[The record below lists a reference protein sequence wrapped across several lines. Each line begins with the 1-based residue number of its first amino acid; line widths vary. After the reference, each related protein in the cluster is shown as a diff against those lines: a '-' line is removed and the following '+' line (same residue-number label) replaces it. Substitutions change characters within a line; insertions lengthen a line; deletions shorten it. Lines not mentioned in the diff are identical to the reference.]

1 MAWYRT
7 GTVSVTNGSATVTG
21 SGTNFVA
28 NVVEGEGFLGPDG
41 GTYEIEAVVSATQL
55 TLATPYLGSSASSQN
70 YKILPTQ
77 SALADLAVEA
87 AELVS
92 TFASVRDGVGQG
104 LFADGNPAAPAVR
117 FLLDQDTG
125 FFRPGANSIGVATG
139 GQQRMRL
146 TPTGFGIGTIA
157 PYCELELV
165 GSMGIGAQAG
175 IGSIGVDLGKVYDGK
190 PAAQIR
196 AFIGLDDGETGV
208 FGGDLLIGPRTSA
221 ATNIRF
227 FTGTAVTERLRIAG
241 DGNVGIGTA
250 TAANKLTVAGTI
262 SHAADNTHSLGT
274 ASLRAST
281 VYAGTGT
288 INTSDERDKAWRG
301 DMSANEF
308 AAGKRIIGEL
318 GFFQWNHS
326 VEEKGTTD
334 ARLHFG
340 VRAQAVWSIMQDC
353 GLAGTGGESI
363 KYGFLCYDEWPEQ
376 SEDGEVIREAGS
388 RYGIRPDQLALFLIA
403 VQARFQG
410 EMADRVAR
418 LEAAA

>member
-104 LFADGNPAAPAVR
+104 LFPNGSVGVPGLR
-117 FLLDQDTG
+117 FASDQDTG
-125 FFRPGANSIGVATG
+125 IYNVSPNVLGIATG
-139 GQQRMRL
+139 GVQRWAFGAHSAHNANGEVSFGSPSIM
-146 TPTGFGIGTIA
+146 TFGTGQTTVFARGFSAAYPGRGGIFRSMSQDGTCDAFFGVRGDHI
-157 PYCELELV
+157 PSV
-165 GSMGIGAQAG
+165 GS
-175 IGSIGVDLGKVYDGK
+175 L
-190 PAAQIR
+190 
-196 AFIGLDDGETGV
+196 
-208 FGGDLLIGPRTSA
+208 
-221 ATNIRF
+221 TNHPISF
-227 FTGTAVTERLRIAG
+227 YVSNSERLRIETAALRPAG
-241 DGNVGIGTA
+241 DNSYT
-250 TAANKLTVAGTI
+250 
-262 SHAADNTHSLGT
+262 LGT
-274 ASLRAST
+274 GAFRYST
-281 VYAGTGT
+281 LYAGTGT

-403 VQARFQG
+403 VQARLQG

-418 LEAAA
+418 LEATA